1 MGEMNEEI
9 LLTREGLEKIKNELQ
24 YLKTVRR
31 KEIAERIKSTRKYG
45 DISENSEYDDAKNEQ
60 AFVEGRIK
68 DLEQILRNVKLIE
81 ENNDSEDINTVRL
94 GATVKLEDMES
105 GESFTYTLVG
115 SAEADPSEN
124 RISNESPVGQ
134 AIIGKK
140 EGDVVEVEVPV
151 GKIAYKITQVGK
163 KNSS

>member
-68 DLEQILRNVKLIE
+68 DLEQILRNAKLIE